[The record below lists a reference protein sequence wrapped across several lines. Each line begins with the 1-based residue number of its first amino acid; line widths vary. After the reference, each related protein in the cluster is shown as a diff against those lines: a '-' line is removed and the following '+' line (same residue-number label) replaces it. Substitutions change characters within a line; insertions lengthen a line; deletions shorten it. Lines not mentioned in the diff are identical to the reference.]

1 MSQLQSTS
9 RPKKT
14 KTVVI
19 AVKSESGFYR
29 QVKSAAQK
37 ITPKLLLTRIENSV
51 SGGIPDFLICDGE
64 GKFHFV
70 ELKFVKSGN
79 VVNLLPSQ
87 VSWLTR
93 HKAGSVW
100 VLVKKHGDPA
110 ECFLY
115 RGGDAVALRMDGL
128 SEVEPV
134 HHCLEPFDWPK
145 IFNLITSE

>member
-9 RPKKT
+9 LQKKIVT
-14 KTVVI
+14 I

-29 QVKSAAQK
+29 QVKTAAQK
-37 ITPKLLLTRIENSV
+37 IQPKLLLTRIENSV
-51 SGGIPDFLICDGE
+51 SAGIPDLLICDGS
-64 GKFHFV
+64 GKFNFV
-70 ELKFVKSGN
+70 ELKFVRSGN
-79 VVNLLPSQ
+79 IVNLLPSQ

-100 VLVKKHGDPA
+100 VLVKKHADPS

-115 RGGDAVALRMDGL
+115 HGKNAVALRMDGL
-128 SEVEPV
+128 SKVEPA

-145 IFNLITSE
+145 IFSLITSN